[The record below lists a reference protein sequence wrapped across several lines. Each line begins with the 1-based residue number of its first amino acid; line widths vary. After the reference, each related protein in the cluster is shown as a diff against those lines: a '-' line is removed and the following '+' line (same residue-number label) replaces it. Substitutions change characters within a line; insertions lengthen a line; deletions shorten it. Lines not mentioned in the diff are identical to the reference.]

1 MKKLRKFLTVGVMV
15 LSIIAMSGLT
25 VNTAKAAA
33 QAGDLIKMDGLSS
46 IYYLGND
53 GKRYVFPSESVY
65 FSWYSDF
72 SGVVTIPASE
82 LQSYPL
88 GANVTMRPGTKLVKI
103 TTDPSVYAVTPN
115 GVLRKIQ
122 SESDAITLYG
132 TNWSKMVV
140 DVADA
145 FFTNYTI
152 GTPLTSGQYPAG
164 TLLKNANNAS
174 IYYFDGTN
182 YRMIG
187 SEAAFTANRFNF
199 NNVVTTSMTLTASGN
214 AISAKED
221 LSSPTG
227 ASNGQVV
234 TGSGLTVAL
243 SSMTP
248 AAASVPAGAAIV
260 PFTTFNMTA
269 ASDGA
274 VTVTSVTLTRT
285 GVGEAN
291 DLSEVY
297 LYDGDTRLT
306 SSRTVSSSTNKV
318 TFAGLNFMIPAGSTK
333 QLTVRATIES
343 GSSITLGNNAFGITA
358 ASDITSTGATVSGSF
373 PVIGNTM
380 SLTTGAAAGKI
391 AYSLKS
397 VADDSVKVGDKDVE
411 VAKFQLNTTGSGED
425 VKVKN
430 VTLVNNGSAKIADMS
445 NFKIYRAS
453 DLVAATVTVINDK
466 VMFVFDSPVTIEKGN
481 SKTFSVKADIV
492 SGATNNIKFE
502 FDELT
507 DIVAVGSTYGYNASV
522 TASASA
528 GDEISID
535 AGELTFEISGPA
547 SYDITKDMDNVNLAD
562 VKVVTNG
569 TDPIDVKT
577 MFGKITASSNGTTT
591 IDQQIENV
599 QLVNVTSNL
608 YYDVTKVGTASSTE
622 YIFKVTN
629 FTIPAGNS
637 TWRVEFD
644 TVESKIVSG
653 EKFVF
658 SMFADDTTAAAA
670 APNGGANT
678 GIDSRNSANKTI
690 TDINPGSLI
699 TGNNV
704 TVTTA
709 GLTISQ
715 KALANGNAVART
727 TGVKMIEFTAKAGNS
742 SDVKLTE
749 VDATL
754 AGLKSNAAN
763 YTLWVD
769 GNSTPLKS
777 GVSASGGTPNT
788 VTFSGLAN
796 GGLTIAKGETKS
808 LYITSDISSSV
819 TAANLVVSIASDG
832 VKAEDPSNGNTVDV
846 TASAMTGRTVSLVDH
861 GTVKLTVD
869 SSSMTADHIVMS
881 GASDVE
887 AFKMKADASDENVT
901 VKTMKFQLP
910 DNTSDSVAKVALY
923 QTEGSNTRL
932 VQEKTTFTTISGHDY
947 VVFENLNT
955 LSQPLVIN
963 KDTDSILT
971 LKLSTTNIGTG
982 ANDTADSGDQI
993 TFTLSDND
1001 TDVEAV
1007 GYSSNKDLVNADITA
1022 GTSDGSIVSKKQYV
1036 YANRL
1041 VATKTSD
1048 QPSNL
1053 LANGEKEILKF
1064 TLTPS
1069 GNNGKTAQL
1078 KEAKINVDL
1087 TGSAKIASGTDAITL
1102 WSGSTKVGTYTAA
1115 GNKTSD
1121 TYILTINS
1129 ADDIASGG
1137 ETYTVKVNFASVDA
1151 DDVAAASIKVNRG
1164 AGNDDIT
1171 WNDNKDASST
1181 IAWIDLGEGVSTTTI
1196 DNSIKNK

>member
-1 MKKLRKFLTVGVMV
+1 MV

-306 SSRTVSSSTNKV
+306 SSRTISSSTNKV

-333 QLTVRATIES
+333 QLTVRATIEKT
-343 GSSITLGNNAFGITA
+343 GNNVTLGNNAFGITA

-380 SLTTGAAAGKI
+380 SLTTGAAAGTI

-411 VAKFQLNTTGSGED
+411 VAKFQLDTTNSGED

-492 SGATNNIKFE
+492 SGATNKVKFE

-507 DIVAVGSTYGYNASV
+507 DIVAVGATYGYNASV

-547 SYDITKDMDNVNLAD
+547 SYDITNDMDNVNLAD
-562 VKVVTNG
+562 IKVVTNG

-577 MFGKITASSNGTTT
+577 MYGKIAASSNNATT

-608 YYDVTKVGTASSTE
+608 YYDVTKVGTPSSTE

-644 TVESKIVSG
+644 TVKSKIVSG

-658 SMFADDTTAAAA
+658 SMYADDTTAATSI
-670 APNGGANT
+670 GGV
-678 GIDSRNSANKTI
+678 DSRNSANKTI
-690 TDINPGSLI
+690 TDINPGSVI

-715 KALANGNAVART
+715 KALSNGNAVART

-749 VDATL
+749 VNATL
-754 AGLKSNAAN
+754 SGLKSNAAN

-777 GVSASGGTPNT
+777 GVSASGDNGT

-819 TAANLVVSIASDG
+819 TAANLIVSIAATG

-846 TASAMTGRTVSLVDH
+846 TASDMTGRTVSLVDH
-861 GTVKLTVD
+861 GSVKFTVD

-887 AFKMKADASDENVT
+887 AFKMKADASDENIT

-932 VQEKTTFTTISGHDY
+932 VQEKTTFTTIGGHDY

-955 LSQPLVIN
+955 LSQPLVVN
-963 KDTDSILT
+963 KDTDSVLT

-993 TFTLSDND
+993 SFTLADNT

-1022 GTSDGSIVSKKQYV
+1022 GTSGGSIVSKKQYV

-1041 VATKTSD
+1041 VATKTAD

-1078 KEAKINVDL
+1078 TSAKINVDL
-1087 TGSAKIASGTDAITL
+1087 TGSAKIATGTDAITL

-1115 GNKTSD
+1115 SGLGSG
-1121 TYILTINS
+1121 TYILTIA

-1137 ETYTVKVNFASVDA
+1137 ETYTVKVNFAGVAA

-1164 AGNDDIT
+1164 ATNDDIT